1 MSYRRDFTIGLRETR
16 RFYLMLV
23 LEKWRKGLLG
33 FGLGRLSAFERPG
46 KLGLSRLLVKL

>member
-33 FGLGRLSAFERPG
+33 FGLAGALAG
-46 KLGLSRLLVKL
+46 YLYHHKLWAHP